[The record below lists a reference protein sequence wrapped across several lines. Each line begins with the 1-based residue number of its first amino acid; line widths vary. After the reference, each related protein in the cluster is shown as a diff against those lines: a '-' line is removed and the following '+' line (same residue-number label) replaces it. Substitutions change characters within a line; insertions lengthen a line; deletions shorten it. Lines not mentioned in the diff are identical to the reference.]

1 MSDTGLGTNGER
13 MKDIVIRLDERTA
26 NMARDMSELRAVIVT
41 QPEFKPVKAVVYGLV
56 GIVLTAVVVA
66 LVALVI
72 QSGG

>member
-1 MSDTGLGTNGER
+1 MTEGNRLPNGER
-13 MKDIVIRLDERTA
+13 IADIVIRLDERTA
-26 NMARDMSELRAVIVT
+26 NMARDMAELRAVIVT

-72 QSGG
+72 QNG